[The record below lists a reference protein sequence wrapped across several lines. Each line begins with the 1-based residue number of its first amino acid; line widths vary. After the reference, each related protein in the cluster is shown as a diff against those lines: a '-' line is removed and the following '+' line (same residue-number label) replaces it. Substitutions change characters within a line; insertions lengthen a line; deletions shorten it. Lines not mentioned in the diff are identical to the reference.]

1 VQFKNADNNYNYQY
15 FVYVLSPGKNVIE
28 YKIYSDTDYFSM
40 NSYDFANSIFNDKN
54 LNDAVTK
61 GGMIR

>member
-1 VQFKNADNNYNYQY
+1 MYCP
-15 FVYVLSPGKNVIE
+15 PGKNVIE

-54 LNDAVTK
+54 LDDAVTK